1 MILLCWKCYLVVLE
15 QISYNR
21 YAFWWVKKITQNMTH
36 FLELDQEFIV
46 ESVREHKTMDLV
58 GFCFNLDRNP
68 KIFPKFNQL

>member
-1 MILLCWKCYLVVLE
+1 MRWKCYLVVPE

-21 YAFWWVKKITQNMTH
+21 NAFWWVKKITQNVAS